1 MGHVIA
7 FFIFF
12 SSCESLFLF
21 VPPVYSELVNVKF
34 LSDDFPDLLIF
45 PVTGMTKGSAPSKE
59 LSDRNIQIGGHRFFA
74 KRVYRAN
81 WVADII
87 VFVKHVDPDP
97 IFILALL
104 GFEICK
110 GLSIRLVF
118 KKTVGIQGYL
128 ATQGEKV

>member
-21 VPPVYSELVNVKF
+21 VPPVYSEPVNVKF

-45 PVTGMTKGSAPSKE
+45 PVTCMTEGSAPSKE
-59 LSDRNIQIGGHRFFA
+59 LSDRNIQIGGHCFFA
-74 KRVYRAN
+74 IRVYRAN
-81 WVADII
+81 RVAENI
-87 VFVKHVDPDP
+87 VFVKHVDPDL
-97 IFILALL
+97 IFILDLL
-104 GFEICK
+104 WFEICK
-110 GLSIRLVF
+110 GVSIRLVF
-118 KKTVGIQGYL
+118 EKPVGIQDYQ

>member
-21 VPPVYSELVNVKF
+21 VPPVYSEPVNVKF
-34 LSDDFPDLLIF
+34 LSDDFPDLLVF
-45 PVTGMTKGSAPSKE
+45 PQQGMIRQKH
-59 LSDRNIQIGGHRFFA
+59 SDRRSPLFA

-97 IFILALL
+97 IFILDLL
-104 GFEICK
+104 GLEICK
-110 GLSIRLVF
+110 GVSIRLVF
-118 KKTVGIQGYL
+118 EKPVGIQGYR